1 MPAGPSGSAGIRHFG
16 AHACCAHALRF
27 PTRSPLVPHSFPTR
41 SPLVSS
47 LLRNTH
53 TTRVTPTAD
62 TPHQREP
69 FLSKETGTGEEP
81 AAEASARRR
90 NPTDRHMNPDT
101 LNTMSGSLSITSA
114 MADPA
119 LLDLPWDLPLESW
132 PSDTIA
138 ALPKG
143 ISRHLVR
150 FAHLGGH
157 VVAIKETTAE
167 MARGEYEMLRTL
179 QRLEIP
185 CVEPVAVITNRTDA
199 EGDELKPVLVTRHL
213 RFSLP
218 YRALFS
224 QTLRPDTATRLVDA
238 LAVLLVRLHIVGF
251 FWGDV
256 SLSNT
261 LFRRDAGAF
270 AAYLV
275 DAETGKLYQGGLS
288 NGQRE
293 NDLEIA
299 RVNIAGELLDLEA
312 GGRVADEL
320 DPVRI
325 SNGIVDAYRNLWT
338 ELTSTETFPGA
349 ERWRI
354 NERVQRLNELGF
366 DIEELAIKTDASGTT
381 VRIQPKVVDAG
392 HHQRRLLRLTGLDA
406 GENQA
411 RRLLNDLDSYRA
423 AYNKA
428 DLDEE
433 MVAHEWLMRVF
444 EPVVRAI
451 PVELRGKLEPA
462 EVFHQLLEHRWFMAQ
477 TAGQD
482 VPLAEAVTSYVNE
495 VLRHRRDEATMID
508 PPTGAI
514 TTAMPVLDTAAIPVV
529 DPDDEDDWRANV

>member
-1 MPAGPSGSAGIRHFG
+1 
-16 AHACCAHALRF
+16 
-27 PTRSPLVPHSFPTR
+27 
-41 SPLVSS
+41 
-47 LLRNTH
+47 
-53 TTRVTPTAD
+53 
-62 TPHQREP
+62 
-69 FLSKETGTGEEP
+69 
-81 AAEASARRR
+81 
-90 NPTDRHMNPDT
+90 
-101 LNTMSGSLSITSA
+101 MSGSLSITSA

-119 LLDLPWDLPLESW
+119 LLDLPWHLPLESW

-167 MARGEYEMLRTL
+167 MAKGEYEMLRTL

-185 CVEPVAVITNRTDA
+185 CVDPVAVITNRSDD

-275 DAETGKLYQGGLS
+275 DAETGKLYEGGLS

-312 GGRVADEL
+312 GGKVADEL

-325 SNGIVDAYRNLWT
+325 SNGIVEAYRSLWT
-338 ELTSTETFPGA
+338 ELTGSESFSSA

-354 NERVQRLNELGF
+354 NERVNRLNELGF
-366 DIEELAIKTDASGTT
+366 DIEELAIRTDASGTT

-392 HHQRRLLRLTGLDA
+392 HHQRRLLRLTGIDA

-423 AYNKA
+423 AYGKGE
-428 DLDEE
+428 LDEE

-451 PVELRGKLEPA
+451 PRELRGKLEPA

-477 TAGQD
+477 QAGHD
-482 VPLAEAVTSYVNE
+482 IPLAEAVTSYINT

-508 PPTGAI
+508 PPTGS
-514 TTAMPVLDTAAIPVV
+514 LTAAIEVVPTETAAMSAV
-529 DPDDEDDWRANV
+529 DPDDDDDWRLKV

>member
-1 MPAGPSGSAGIRHFG
+1 
-16 AHACCAHALRF
+16 
-27 PTRSPLVPHSFPTR
+27 
-41 SPLVSS
+41 
-47 LLRNTH
+47 
-53 TTRVTPTAD
+53 
-62 TPHQREP
+62 
-69 FLSKETGTGEEP
+69 
-81 AAEASARRR
+81 
-90 NPTDRHMNPDT
+90 
-101 LNTMSGSLSITSA
+101 MSGSLSITSA

-119 LLDLPWDLPLESW
+119 LLDLPWDLPLEAW
-132 PSDTIA
+132 PNDTIA

-150 FAHLGGH
+150 FAHLGTH
-157 VVAIKETTAE
+157 VVAIKET
-167 MARGEYEMLRTL
+167 
-179 QRLEIP
+179 I
-185 CVEPVAVITNRTDA
+185 AVITNRTDA
-199 EGDELKPVLVTRHL
+199 DTEALKPVLVTRHL

-275 DAETGKLYQGGLS
+275 DAETGKLYEGGLS

-312 GGRVADEL
+312 GGKVADEL
-320 DPVRI
+320 DPVNI
-325 SNGIVDAYRNLWT
+325 SNGIVEAYRSLWS
-338 ELTSTETFPGA
+338 ELTGSESFSTA

-354 NERVQRLNELGF
+354 NERVNRLNELGF
-366 DIEELAIKTDASGTT
+366 DIEELAIRTDEAGTT

-423 AYNKA
+423 AYGKSE
-428 DLDEE
+428 LDEE

-477 TAGQD
+477 QAGHD
-482 VPLAEAVTSYVNE
+482 IPLAEAVTSYVN
-495 VLRHRRDEATMID
+495 
-508 PPTGAI
+508 
-514 TTAMPVLDTAAIPVV
+514 
-529 DPDDEDDWRANV
+529 N